1 MFGFDGKSVIHPNQI
16 AAVNQAFAPSEAELE
31 AAQALIAAATGGAE
45 RHQGRMIEMLH
56 VEQARGLL
64 AKARR

>member
-1 MFGFDGKSVIHPNQI
+1 VIHPNQI
-16 AAVNQAFAPSEAELE
+16 PAVNQAFAPSEAELE

-45 RHQGRMIEMLH
+45 RHQGRMIETLH